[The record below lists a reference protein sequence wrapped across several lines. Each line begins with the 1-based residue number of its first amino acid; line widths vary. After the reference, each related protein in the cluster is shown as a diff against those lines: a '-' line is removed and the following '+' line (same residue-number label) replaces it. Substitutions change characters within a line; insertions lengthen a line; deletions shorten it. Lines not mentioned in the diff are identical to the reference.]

1 MNMAV
6 VYNSLTRKKEELVP
20 SGKALSF
27 YVCGITPYDY
37 THLGHART
45 YVAFDIMRRYLSWR
59 GTKMLWVQNVTD
71 VDDKIIRRAAER
83 KEEPLALSH
92 FFDIE
97 SRKDL
102 RELHVLD
109 ADEYPKVSGHI
120 PEIIALV
127 QKLIDRGYAYITEDG
142 VYYDVSKFK
151 GYGKLSH
158 QDMDELKAGARIA
171 IDEKKR
177 GPMDFALWK
186 TAKPGE
192 LSFESP
198 WGRGRPGWHIECSAM
213 SMKYIGETVDVH
225 GGARDLIFPH
235 HENEIAQS
243 EGASGKQFVRY
254 WLHTGFLTVN
264 GEKMAK
270 SLGNFV
276 TIKDMMKEADANSI
290 RLFFALTHYR
300 SPIDFSRESIGQAKA
315 SVEKIM
321 NAVRLLEE
329 TDGRG
334 AAGDVALAS
343 AFTVKAKAEKE
354 RFVSAM
360 EDDFDTPGAM
370 AALFGLVK
378 EANTYC
384 NSGKADS
391 KAAAGALGEL
401 RELISVVG
409 LKEQKLG
416 EGSAKEAGALAKLK
430 SDAALGVGSA
440 AGLSNAVDMLI
451 LKRNEAREKKDY
463 PASDAIR
470 KALDSA
476 GVVLEDTKGGVR
488 WKLK

>member
-1 MNMAV
+1 MAV
-6 VYNSLTRKKEELVP
+6 VYNSLTRRKEELVP
-20 SGKALSF
+20 SGKGTLSF

-45 YVAFDIMRRYLSWR
+45 YVAFDIIRRYLLWR
-59 GTKMLWVQNVTD
+59 GKKLLWVQNVTD

-109 ADEYPKVSGHI
+109 ADEYPRVSGHI

-127 QKLIDRGYAYITEDG
+127 QKLIDKGYAYVTEDG

-151 GYGKLSH
+151 DYGKLSH
-158 QDMDELKAGARIA
+158 QNMDELKAGARIA
-171 IDEKKR
+171 VDEKKR
-177 GPMDFALWK
+177 SPMDFALWK

-243 EGASGKQFVRY
+243 EGASEKQFVRY

-276 TIKDMMKEADANSI
+276 TIKEMMKEADANSI
-290 RLFFALTHYR
+290 RLFFALAHYR
-300 SPIDFSRESIGQAKA
+300 SPIDFSRESISQAKA
-315 SVEKIM
+315 SVERIFGCE
-321 NAVRLLEE
+321 RLLEE
-329 TDGRG
+329 TSGRG
-334 AAGDVALAS
+334 ARGDVGLA
-343 AFTVKAKAEKE
+343 AEFGAEVKDGKE
-354 RFVSAM
+354 RFISAM
-360 EDDFDTPGAM
+360 EDDFDTPRAM
-370 AALFGLVK
+370 AALFGIVK
-378 EANTYC
+378 DANTYC
-384 NSGKADS
+384 NSGKAGAE
-391 KAAAGALGEL
+391 AAESALRALHEL
-401 RELISVVG
+401 VGVIG
-409 LKEQKLG
+409 LKEAKLG
-416 EGSAKEAGALAKLK
+416 EGSAKEADALAKLN
-430 SDAALGVGSA
+430 AGGAPGVESA
-440 AGLSNAVDMLI
+440 TDLKEAVELLI
-451 LKRNEAREKKDY
+451 LKRKEARAKKDY
-463 PASDAIR
+463 AASDRIR
-470 KALDSA
+470 NALDSA
-476 GVVLEDTKGGVR
+476 GVVLEDTKEGAR